1 MSPDKFEWQEEK
13 IPYVPPAKCKE
24 QAILYEDEGMI
35 LLITH
40 LKHRGWLMMASYL
53 NLMENGLTRWEKP
66 KQPLDRPGWIWGY
79 PLWRG
84 LYESR
89 KLPRFLYPS
98 KFEKLWVWLLNLQIA
113 VFDRFTP
120 AN

>member
-40 LKHRGWLMMASYL
+40 LKHRG
-53 NLMENGLTRWEKP
+53 
-66 KQPLDRPGWIWGY
+66 
-79 PLWRG
+79 
-84 LYESR
+84 
-89 KLPRFLYPS
+89 
-98 KFEKLWVWLLNLQIA
+98 
-113 VFDRFTP
+113 
-120 AN
+120 